1 VSRVLCES
9 WGTRGHDEACTAR
22 CPTNWRILVCECL
35 WWNVRCDRR
44 PRGLSAR
51 PPCVRV
57 FALLNRVERQRHVP
71 TKHPLL
77 KTFCKFSSGELD
89 LSDPPS
95 ATMPATPAGIS
106 SGVRPSSKACRYDE
120 LEHPKHAAQLTAA
133 GHAGLATPRTP
144 GNREPAQFHNRR
156 DSGTRRIEDSSS
168 NETYDIRKGQTR
180 GVSSSW

>member
-1 VSRVLCES
+1 MRASFLPEIYLSIYLSNKTPPAEDFIVSSRRVS
-9 WGTRGHDEACTAR
+9 Y
-22 CPTNWRILVCECL
+22 
-35 WWNVRCDRR
+35 
-44 PRGLSAR
+44 
-51 PPCVRV
+51 
-57 FALLNRVERQRHVP
+57 
-71 TKHPLL
+71 
-77 KTFCKFSSGELD
+77 